1 MNKVQPGDVLY
12 FTPEEMTII
21 VVMSGDDGICYI
33 EPTNLEFDSNGH
45 IVTTYVSY
53 AAICEWTVSLGNIA
67 DLSEVII
74 GKKS

>member
-21 VVMSGDDGICYI
+21 VVMSGDDGIRYI
-33 EPTNLEFDSNGH
+33 EPTNLEFDDNGR

-53 AAICEWTVSLGNIA
+53 AAIGEWTVSLGSIV
-67 DLSEVII
+67 DISEVLM
-74 GKKS
+74 GEKS

>member
-12 FTPEEMTII
+12 FTPEKMTIM
-21 VVMSGDDGICYI
+21 VVMSGYGGIRYI
-33 EPTNLEFDSNGH
+33 EPTNLEFDDNGH
-45 IVTTYVSY
+45 IVTTYLSY
-53 AAICEWTVSLGNIA
+53 ADIWEWTVSLGNIA

>member
-21 VVMSGDDGICYI
+21 VVMSGNDGFRYI
-33 EPTNLEFDSNGH
+33 EPTNLEFDNNGN
-45 IVTTYVSY
+45 IITTYVSY
-53 AAICEWTVSLGNIA
+53 AAIGEWTVSLGNIA
-67 DLSEVII
+67 DISEVII